1 MSERKHA
8 TTNADIYREVNELRK
23 ELILRDEALEQ
34 KIDET
39 YLRIKQYE
47 ADIYPIKR
55 FVYGLV
61 AITGGALITAIL
73 GLVIATK

>member
-1 MSERKHA
+1 MSKQ
-8 TTNADIYREVNELRK
+8 TTNADIYRELHELRNELVA
-23 ELILRDEALEQ
+23 RDEALEN

-55 FVYGLV
+55 FVYGMIAV
-61 AITGGALITAIL
+61 TGGALLTAII
-73 GLVIATK
+73 GLVISTR

>member
-1 MSERKHA
+1 MANKP
-8 TTNADIYREVNELRK
+8 TNTDIYLELHELRK
-23 ELILRDEALEQ
+23 ELVDRDEALER

-55 FVYGLV
+55 FVYGMIAV
-61 AITGGALITAIL
+61 AGGALLTAVI
-73 GLVIATK
+73 GLAISVQ